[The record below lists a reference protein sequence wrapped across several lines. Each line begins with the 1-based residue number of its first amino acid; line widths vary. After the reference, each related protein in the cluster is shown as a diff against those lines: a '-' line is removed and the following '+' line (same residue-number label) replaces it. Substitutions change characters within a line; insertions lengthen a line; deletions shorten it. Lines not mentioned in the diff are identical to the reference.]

1 MMQQPKV
8 LIITGYGVNCEAES
22 AEAWRRAGANP
33 MLVHVNDLLSS
44 PEQIDTADGLM
55 FIGGFSYGDHMT
67 SGHVFAQRIKHH
79 IQPRLQ
85 TFIDAGKVMLGIC
98 NGFQV
103 MTKMGLLPGLNGD
116 YFNPSV
122 SLMQN
127 DCGHFQNYWVN
138 IRFEETSPCVFTKG
152 LGTLPLPIRHG
163 EGKIFTL
170 DTAVLEELEE
180 AGCVA
185 ARYVDAKGDPTDDF
199 PDNPNGSLHAIA
211 GLSDPTGRIFGMMPH
226 PEAYLFPENHP
237 QWDAQKR
244 AGSLPEEG
252 LGLMLFRQAVETMN
266 EVIA

>member
-1 MMQQPKV
+1 MQQPKV

-79 IQPRLQ
+79 LQPRLQ

-163 EGKIFTL
+163 EGKYSPWIQRYSKSWRRLDVWRRGMWMQREIRRMIFQITQMDRFMRL
-170 DTAVLEELEE
+170 QGYQIQLVEFWDDASSRSVSISGESSTM
-180 AGCVA
+180 GCA
-185 ARYVDAKGDPTDDF
+185 E
-199 PDNPNGSLHAIA
+199 
-211 GLSDPTGRIFGMMPH
+211 TGRF
-226 PEAYLFPENHP
+226 A
-237 QWDAQKR
+237 
-244 AGSLPEEG
+244 
-252 LGLMLFRQAVETMN
+252 T
-266 EVIA
+266 